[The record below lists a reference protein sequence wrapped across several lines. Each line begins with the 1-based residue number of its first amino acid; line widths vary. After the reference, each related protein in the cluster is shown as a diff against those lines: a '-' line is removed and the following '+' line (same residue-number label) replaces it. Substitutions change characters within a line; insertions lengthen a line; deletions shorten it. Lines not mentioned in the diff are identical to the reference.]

1 MRKLEKIA
9 LFVFNVLII
18 AVLLY
23 STINGNNCNVAE
35 LKAVMCISL
44 VINLL
49 LMESML
55 IRIK

>member
-9 LFVFNVLII
+9 LFIFNVLII
-18 AVLLY
+18 VILLY
-23 STINGNNCNVAE
+23 STYNGNNFNVAE